1 MMKVKELMTKKVV
14 TINKESTIEEAALLL
29 LEYDIGMLVVINEN
43 REVLGVVTDR
53 DIVIRGL
60 AKGKTGNAKV
70 DEVMTH
76 NCIDIYK
83 EENIN
88 RALEMMGEYQVR
100 RLVIL
105 NADKKLC
112 GIISLADVARG
123 KHTNRLVNEILY
135 EISIPN
141 PQKEKPLK
149 YLHIDDYPL

>member
-1 MMKVKELMTKKVV
+1 
-14 TINKESTIEEAALLL
+14 
-29 LEYDIGMLVVINEN
+29 
-43 REVLGVVTDR
+43 
-53 DIVIRGL
+53 
-60 AKGKTGNAKV
+60 
-70 DEVMTH
+70 
-76 NCIDIYK
+76 
-83 EENIN
+83 
-88 RALEMMGEYQVR
+88 MGEYQVR